1 MCFAGNPH
9 TYRTLTAKIQSANI
23 VNQYK
28 NMGNTGEKKQL
39 KEMRDFLSERKMIS
53 ELAKRAGVGVRTVY
67 DTFAQA
73 SAEELKFKQILV
85 FKTAIEMIAE
95 IKQLPELAK
104 KTLE

>member
-1 MCFAGNPH
+1 MRCVCVSHAF
-9 TYRTLTAKIQSANI
+9 RTVTAKIQVANI
-23 VNQYK
+23 VKQYK
-28 NMGNTGEKKQL
+28 IMGNTGEKNQL

-73 SAEELKFKQILV
+73 SEGDLKFKQIAV
-85 FKTAIEMIAE
+85 YKTAIEMIAE

-104 KTLE
+104 KALE

>member
-1 MCFAGNPH
+1 
-9 TYRTLTAKIQSANI
+9 
-23 VNQYK
+23 
-28 NMGNTGEKKQL
+28 MGNSSEKNQL
-39 KEMRDFLSERKMIS
+39 KEIKEFLSERKLIS
-53 ELAKRAGVGVRTVY
+53 ELARRAGVGVRTVY

-73 SAEELKFKQILV
+73 SVEELKFKQILI